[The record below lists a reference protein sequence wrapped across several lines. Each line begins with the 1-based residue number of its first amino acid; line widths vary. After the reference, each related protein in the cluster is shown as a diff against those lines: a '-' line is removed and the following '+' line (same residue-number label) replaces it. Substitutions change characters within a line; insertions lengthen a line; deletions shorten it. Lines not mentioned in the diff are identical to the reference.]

1 MRVERFSNATLQN
14 IAFLL
19 ATVVVLANTVSAIY
33 GLDNT
38 NLIQAFNLDEARY
51 VAKMKVSLQ
60 QASLD
65 PDLFY
70 SYGNLYD
77 SVAYYWIALLG
88 HFGWTIDTPLVGFV
102 LRLIS
107 LLSSVATFLAL
118 FAFGGVFRLPKAV
131 AAACALTFLT
141 MPDFVRFSAMMHP
154 DSLQT
159 FFVIVSLG
167 IAFAKP
173 SFGGAMVAAL
183 FAGLAFSTKYV
194 GAVALPFCFL
204 PFALSTLAQEE
215 LTLQNVMR
223 LFWPGLALIG
233 IFLAVF
239 ALTNPYAVADYHS
252 FFAGF
257 MAQIKYSSTGHGLVE
272 SANPLLWRRTIVNEF
287 GVIGAIYLLGGLLLS
302 LGFVLFGLWR
312 DGWRATCG
320 KAETRN
326 ELILLGYLLLT
337 SAHLA
342 ISIHEREARFLYHVV
357 PFMIVLNASV
367 LLKLVGPSTGNLRS
381 FASAALASLLLL
393 FCLGQI
399 GADLTMQ
406 GTATEKPASEH
417 IRFGNLIA
425 RQFPPDTKIV
435 ADSYTYLPPTMTNVT
450 YTNRLAEDLIQRID
464 PDLIIVNRGATG
476 AYVWKAPGS
485 KLSEQ
490 KLVRDDRFAATPE
503 VMALFEKVL
512 FGSGWSLLHETNFEA
527 AFQRKK

>member
-19 ATVVVLANTVSAIY
+19 AAVVVLANTVSAIY
-33 GLDNT
+33 GLDNI

-60 QASLD
+60 QATLD
-65 PDLFY
+65 PDMFY

-77 SVAYYWIALLG
+77 TVAYYWITLLG

-102 LRLIS
+102 LRLVS
-107 LLSSVATFLAL
+107 LLASVATFLAL

-154 DSLQT
+154 DTLQT

-167 IAFAKP
+167 IAFARP
-173 SFGGAMVAAL
+173 SFSGAMVAAL

-204 PFALSTLAQEE
+204 PFALSTLAREE
-215 LTLQNVMR
+215 LTVRNVMR

-239 ALTNPYAVADYHS
+239 ALTNPYAVADHHS
-252 FFAGF
+252 FIAGF
-257 MAQIKYSSTGHGLVE
+257 IWQLKYSSTGHGVVE
-272 SANPLLWRRTIVNEF
+272 PRNPLLWLPPLLNQFGAI
-287 GVIGAIYLLGGLLLS
+287 GVIYLFAGLLLS
-302 LGFVLFGLWR
+302 LGFALGHLWR
-312 DGWRATCG
+312 DGWRAVCG
-320 KAETRN
+320 NNLARN
-326 ELILLGYLLLT
+326 ELILVGYLLLT
-337 SAHLA
+337 LVHLA
-342 ISIHEREARFLYHVV
+342 ISIHDREARFLYHIV
-357 PFMIVLNASV
+357 PFMIVLS
-367 LLKLVGPSTGNLRS
+367 
-381 FASAALASLLLL
+381 ASALLRTAGLLMKSSRSWAPPTLASLLLL

-399 GADLTMQ
+399 AADLKVQ
-406 GTATEKPASEH
+406 GLASDKPESEN
-417 IRFGNLIA
+417 IKFGNSIA
-425 RQFPPDTKIV
+425 QQYPADTKII
-435 ADSYTYLPPTMTNVT
+435 ADAYTYLPPTMTNVT
-450 YTNRLAEDLIQRID
+450 YTNMLTDDMIQRLD

-476 AYVWKAPGS
+476 AYVWKAPDT
-485 KLSEQ
+485 KLSER

-503 VMALFEKVL
+503 VMTLFEKVL
-512 FGSGWSLLHETNFEA
+512 FGPDWSLLRETNFEA